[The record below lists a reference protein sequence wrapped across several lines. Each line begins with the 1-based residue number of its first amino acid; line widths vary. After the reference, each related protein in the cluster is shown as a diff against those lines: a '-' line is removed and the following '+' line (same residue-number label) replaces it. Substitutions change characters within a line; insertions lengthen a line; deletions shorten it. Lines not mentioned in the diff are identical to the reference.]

1 MERRIKGK
9 GRPDIKRG
17 ILPGP
22 QRRQPAG
29 AEGTPERG
37 CPSGGGRGRNAQGPA
52 SPVPPMT
59 CLGLG
64 LGHRPI
70 RRVESGWHSSPAA
83 ENVDFWK
90 VDLGKLR
97 SQPHW
102 LLAFHL
108 LPGRCSGPPRAV
120 GLSFLIRGIGH
131 QQLLLPGGMEQR
143 ALGRGNS
150 CFPPSQH
157 AHACTES
164 LNTES
169 KRILFIPLRR
179 TIPSLGRDD
188 YTTLCLFSSQGTPR
202 VSK

>member
-52 SPVPPMT
+52 SPAPPMT

-143 ALGRGNS
+143 ALGRGRQFMLPALS
-150 CFPPSQH
+150 TRPCLYRISQYR
-157 AHACTES
+157 
-164 LNTES
+164 
-169 KRILFIPLRR
+169 KQKDFIHSTTANHPQPGQRR
-179 TIPSLGRDD
+179 LYHLVP
-188 YTTLCLFSSQGTPR
+188 F
-202 VSK
+202 